1 MFPILW
7 REKLHRIHKPVS
19 LRQERRPETLSSG
32 SLVLDIGANGG
43 SRVTSK
49 LDLNKGSILM
59 FKGISKVRLLLP
71 LNYKGISK
79 ILKIEP
85 LTFKVFRIKFFE
97 IQRFFKRYIICN
109 L

>member
-19 LRQERRPETLSSG
+19 LRQERRPETLSSD

-49 LDLNKGSILM
+49 YTELLFWIILIGSM
-59 FKGISKVRLLLP
+59 FHLF
-71 LNYKGISK
+71 YF
-79 ILKIEP
+79 ILKIYKQNCI
-85 LTFKVFRIKFFE
+85 TMAITKKS
-97 IQRFFKRYIICN
+97 Y
-109 L
+109 

>member
-1 MFPILW
+1 MLN
-7 REKLHRIHKPVS
+7 VS
-19 LRQERRPETLSSG
+19 FLGSNRYYINLKNGLRHTLCSQFCGERNCIEYTNLCLSAKRGGPETLSSG

-71 LNYKGISK
+71 LKYKGISK
-79 ILKIEP
+79 IWKI
-85 LTFKVFRIKFFE
+85 
-97 IQRFFKRYIICN
+97 
-109 L
+109 